1 MESLYVQG
9 RELEAKDLEWI
20 RQLIDAH
27 PSWNRTKL
35 SGYIAQ
41 SWQWRNHA
49 GQLKDMACRT
59 MLLKL
64 EQKGLICLP
73 ARQRSNNSCP
83 GRPVVLLMAQPLVE
97 PIESQLSIL
106 EPLSVVAAQSRA
118 ELSLFDWLL
127 WRYHYLPYS
136 SGAVGENIKYLVFD
150 CRARPLACLL
160 YGAAAWKLSVRD
172 QFIGWTKQQRE
183 ANLCYLANNLRFLI
197 LPWVRVKNLA
207 SRLLSASLS
216 MLSGHWQLKYGH
228 PIYLAETFVECER
241 FRGTCYRAAN
251 WSWLGQTQGR
261 GRNDRFRL
269 LSVPI
274 KDIYVRTLCKDFR
287 QRLTDSRV
295 PRPAPEL
302 CSARHRL
309 ATSRFGQ
316 CS

>member
-1 MESLYVQG
+1 VESLYVQG

-216 MLSGHWQLKYGH
+216 ILSGHWQLKYGH

-261 GRNDRFRL
+261 GRNDRSRL